1 MKAIA
6 IISVLILS
14 TIVMK
19 MSNVDII
26 RTPVVAAVNEAN
38 LKIDAFVHGSAMTAE
53 QNAIIEQYA
62 KENPSEAPY
71 WFSLLSTLS
80 TMLIG
85 AIVRLLEKR
94 LMRRKDG
101 TLIKRIFGKEPPDAI
116 RK

>member
-1 MKAIA
+1 MKLLA

-14 TIVMK
+14 TVVMK
-19 MSNVDII
+19 LSHVNIKH
-26 RTPVVAAVNEAN
+26 TPVVAYVNEAN
-38 LKIDAFVHGSAMTAE
+38 LKVDAFVHGSAMTAE
-53 QNAIIEQYA
+53 QQEIIEQYA

-94 LMRRKDG
+94 LMRRPNG
-101 TLIKRIFGKEPPDAI
+101 SLFKRIFGKESPDGV
-116 RK
+116 